1 MIDNPTTAA
10 AQSADPISTCSRPLR
25 VRRPCRHRQAG
36 LSQPLVRPSTGRL
49 RCRCCRND
57 GVGFRAAPS
66 PATLRRSRRHR
77 RTLFQPALGLR
88 AIAIAANRRVS
99 PPRPQ
104 AAAADVPRGAAGDA
118 RPAPAASGPR
128 RVGGPRG
135 SGPRRVGGGSGPRS
149 DTEVRCDV
157 ACRTHSRRQI
167 RYPTGHS

>member
-88 AIAIAANRRVS
+88 AIAIAANRRVRVTRTRVAAAPS
-99 PPRPQ
+99 T

-135 SGPRRVGGGSGPRS
+135 SGPRS

>member
-10 AQSADPISTCSRPLR
+10 AQSADLISTCSRPLR

-49 RCRCCRND
+49 GCRCCRND

-104 AAAADVPRGAAGDA
+104 PPQPPMCRAEPQATRGRPLRRAAL
-118 RPAPAASGPR
+118 ASGPALR
-128 RVGGPRG
+128 LDATTRDDATPALALFTTLSLALPYTAV
-135 SGPRRVGGGSGPRS
+135 
-149 DTEVRCDV
+149 TK
-157 ACRTHSRRQI
+157 I
-167 RYPTGHS
+167 